1 MSSASA
7 TSFSELFPEL
17 FPIIIGHL
25 PLVYRP
31 STLLSLALTCHRLHD
46 IVFPRLVYGHV
57 RLVGEDQAVST
68 LNALIAKAELVT
80 KEDIQK
86 QGNPSPSH
94 CIRHLCIDSSI
105 KLPICT
111 SGHSLNALQKLID
124 VDGLRHLSALTLQV
138 FGKWDWS
145 KGDLPI
151 DDFLKLPPSFGTC
164 LKTKC
169 PNLKTV
175 RLSYFSQEFGKE
187 WIEPEIFS
195 LESLTSIHLGCHL
208 LNYPLP
214 TINLSQLPPNL
225 HTLELRLCHAEGYLK
240 IDASSP
246 GGLLGCVIPN
256 LRTLVLDDF
265 FVSDPASTNTFWKA
279 HPGIERLE
287 FWPGVKGSWFNSCE
301 IGMLP
306 NLKYLQCNVDHA
318 LVLLPQVSNTL
329 IRLSLW
335 KTYNAQGPYLL
346 RVVAQN
352 GILPALRSLGI
363 QRESGNSPKPREGHR
378 WREDENGDVSE
389 ADAKRPARQFDGNYI
404 MSLSKA
410 APNLEE
416 LELTGTSD
424 DTLDSITA
432 SLSRFPQI
440 QRLILSGGIDSSER
454 AFFARSKNWE
464 DYTDF
469 DTIHIAEEDY
479 GKYAPETFDE
489 AARDLADGCRT
500 LAIVTMGNIF
510 GELLI
515 KGGPSAKIIRE
526 YDGGAVKEVKRIR
539 AWGNIIGKEE
549 EW

>member
-1 MSSASA
+1 MPSASA

-17 FPIIIGHL
+17 FPVIIGHL
-25 PLVYRP
+25 PL
-31 STLLSLALTCHRLHD
+31 LM
-46 IVFPRLVYGHV
+46 YGHV
-57 RLVGEDQAVST
+57 RLVGEDQALST
-68 LNALIAKAELVT
+68 LNALIAKAEIVT
-80 KEDIQK
+80 EEDIQK

-105 KLPICT
+105 KTPIRT
-111 SGHSLNALQKLID
+111 PGHSLNALQKLID

-138 FGKWDWS
+138 IREWD
-145 KGDLPI
+145 GTEGNNPT
-151 DDFLKLPPSFGTC
+151 DDFLKLPSSFDTS

-169 PNLKTV
+169 PNLKAV
-175 RLSYFSQEFGKE
+175 HLSYFSQEFGKE

-195 LESLTSIHLGCHL
+195 IESLTSIRIECYL
-208 LNYPLP
+208 LSYPLP

-225 HTLELRLCHAEGYLK
+225 HTLELRLRDALHAKE

-256 LRTLVLDDF
+256 LRTLILDKF
-265 FVSDPASTNTFWKA
+265 FVSDPASTNTFWRA

-287 FWPGVKGSWFNSCE
+287 FWPGVDGCWFYNFE

-318 LVLLPQVSNTL
+318 LVLFLKYQIPSSDSASGN
-329 IRLSLW
+329 
-335 KTYNAQGPYLL
+335 YNAQGPYLL

-363 QRESGNSPKPREGHR
+363 HRESGNSPKPREGHR
-378 WREDENGDVSE
+378 WREDENGDMSE

-416 LELTGTSD
+416 LELMGTSD
-424 DTLDSITA
+424 DTLDSITT
-432 SLSRFPQI
+432 SLSRFPKL
-440 QRLILSGGIDSSER
+440 QRLTLSGGINIY
-454 AFFARSKNWE
+454 AQPFFARSANWE
-464 DYTDF
+464 DYADF
-469 DTIHIAEEDY
+469 DTGGVAEKDY

-500 LAIVTMGNIF
+500 LDIVTMGNIF

-515 KGGPSAKIIRE
+515 KGGLSAKIIRE
-526 YDGGAVKEVKRIR
+526 CDGGAVKELKRIR